1 MKYIGHF
8 KLYFP
13 DNPDVP
19 GASYIMNEFGED
31 WYTIA
36 HDHERIKD
44 KYYAA
49 TDEEGNIMCI
59 TDDGESF
66 FPKNFSAWEIE
77 KNGAP
82 DNILIEGYNATIV
95 DSVYTV
101 NYVKSAEAKKNA
113 LLSEASIEIAP
124 LQDAVELEI
133 ATEKEVLLLREWK
146 KYRVLLN
153 RVDPNEAPTITWP
166 IKPQSSKSG

>member
-1 MKYIGHF
+1 MGHF
-8 KLYFP
+8 KLYAP
-13 DNPDVP
+13 DNPEVL

-36 HDHERIKD
+36 HDHQRTKD

-49 TDEEGNIMCI
+49 TDADGNIMCI

-77 KNGAP
+77 KEEAP
-82 DNILIEGYNATIV
+82 DNILVEGYNATII
-95 DSVYTV
+95 DGVYTV
-101 NYVKSAEAKKNA
+101 NYIKAAEAKKNA
-113 LLSEASIEIAP
+113 LLSEASREIAP

-133 ATEKEVLLLREWK
+133 ATEKEVHLLREWK

-166 IKPQSSKSG
+166 IKPQSSKSD

>member
-1 MKYIGHF
+1 MKYIGYF
-8 KLYFP
+8 KLYVP
-13 DNPDVP
+13 DNPEVI

-36 HDHERIKD
+36 HDHERTKN

-49 TDEEGNIMCI
+49 TDADGNIMCI

-66 FPKNFSAWEIE
+66 FPKEFSAWEIDKKE
-77 KNGAP
+77 AP
-82 DNILIEGYNATIV
+82 DNILVEGYDATII
-95 DSVYTV
+95 DGVYTV
-101 NYVKSAEAKKNA
+101 NYVKAAETKKNA

-124 LQDAVELEI
+124 LQDAVDLEI
-133 ATEKEVLLLREWK
+133 ATEKEVSLLTEWK

-153 RVDPNEAPTITWP
+153 RIDSSQAPEITWP
-166 IKPQSSKSG
+166 TKPHS